1 MKRLLLTLIAV
12 MGLTATHAQN
22 GATEVLTPPST
33 QSAYILV
40 DTLFTLEE
48 STVGYTEVY
57 LHFSN
62 PTADAV
68 KAVQFQINYDVTAF
82 GSAQIFW
89 GPTAISVTDKY
100 GSYFDN
106 NGVLNVIASY
116 TGNSTTFDWSNGAMF
131 KLKLNNT
138 TTYNAESD
146 SLYFNPSTTYQSV
159 YTTGNGIDN
168 ALGLFNYG
176 GNFQQPIIN
185 YPIHVY
191 NVDSSDALG
200 VWYSAYARHKD
211 STTAAWTLIEADSTD
226 SDGLA
231 IVTTPLDT
239 TKYHLRL
246 VGQTDTMTDGGA
258 LSITDAYKLA
268 NQASQQDTLNGI
280 EWLQGDINESEDI
293 TISDAF
299 AMFNR
304 LALSQTTWN
313 NLFSGVYNTTLLTP
327 SAYALALQSQS
338 APLWSLAPR
347 QYSID
352 TIQNGNDSA
361 IAFLYVVGDVTNT
374 GYNNPAVIVAKMA
387 DSTIGTD
394 YILDP
399 TVYMTPNPDTVEFR
413 IPKLTMTADFTMQV
427 PVTMYTYG
435 NKIGAAQMGIEFDT
449 TIFEFTGIETGEAVS
464 KWNSL
469 MTINDGEVF
478 WAGHEDALNP
488 SLVDDMTQQFVFNF
502 DVKVVSGWQTSP
514 LKIVHKAAG
523 SEHAEDLNIKPSPN
537 DGSVVNRIS
546 IDPELLALMEGF
558 KVYPNPT
565 SELVGNWI
573 VFEYHTELESGTISA
588 NIMDNFGREVMRW
601 EDKIYQKGFQLQG
614 FTMESLPN
622 GIYYVNLVT
631 ADRNKTYKVIKK

>member
-12 MGLTATHAQN
+12 MGLSATYAQN
-22 GATEVLTPPST
+22 GATEVLTPPSSN
-33 QSAYILV
+33 SAYILV

-48 STVGYTEVY
+48 SPVGYTEVY

-62 PTADAV
+62 PTPDAV
-68 KAVQFQINYDVTAF
+68 KAVQFQINYDADAF
-82 GSAQIFW
+82 SSAQIFW
-89 GPTAISVTDKY
+89 GPTALSVTDKY

-116 TGNSTTFDWSNGAMF
+116 TGNTTTFDWSNGAMF
-131 KLKLNNT
+131 KLKLNNSAI
-138 TTYNAESD
+138 YNAESD

-191 NVDSSDALG
+191 NVDSSDAQG
-200 VWYSAYARHKD
+200 VWYSPYARHKD
-211 STTAAWTLIEADSTD
+211 STQLGWTLIEADSTD
-226 SDGLA
+226 SNGLA
-231 IVTTPLDT
+231 IVTTSLDT
-239 TKYHLRL
+239 TKHFLRL

-268 NQASQQDTLNGI
+268 NHASQQDTLKAI
-280 EWLQGDINESEDI
+280 QWLQGDINEDSNI
-293 TISDAF
+293 SISDAF
-299 AMFNR
+299 AVFNR
-304 LALSQTTWN
+304 LALSQTNWN
-313 NLFSGVYNTTLLTP
+313 NLFTGVYNTTLLTP
-327 SAYALALQSQS
+327 DAYLTALQSQS
-338 APLWSLAPR
+338 APLWTVAPR

-361 IAFLYVVGDVTNT
+361 IAFLYVVGDATNT
-374 GYNNPAVIVAKMA
+374 GYNNPAVLVAKMA
-387 DSTIGTD
+387 NPTAGTD

-399 TVYMTPNPDTVEFR
+399 AVYMTPNPDTVQFQ
-413 IPKLTMTADFTMQV
+413 IPKLTMTEDFTMQV
-427 PVTMYTYG
+427 PITMYTFG
-435 NKIGAAQMGIEFDT
+435 NKIGALQMGIEFDT
-449 TIFEFTGIETGEAVS
+449 TIFEFTGIETGDAIS

-469 MTINDGEVF
+469 LTINDGEVF

-523 SEHAEDLNIKPSPN
+523 NEHAEDLNIKPSPN

-546 IDPELLALMEGF
+546 IDPELLSLMEGF

-565 SELVGNWI
+565 SDLIGNWI
-573 VFEYHTELESGTISA
+573 VFEYHTELESGMINA
-588 NIMDNFGREVMRW
+588 YIMDNFGREVMRW
-601 EDKIYQKGFQLQG
+601 EDKIYQRGFQLQG
-614 FTMESLPN
+614 FTLESLPN

-631 ADRNKTYKVIKK
+631 ADRNKTYKIIKK

>member
-12 MGLTATHAQN
+12 MGLSATYAQN
-22 GATEVLTPPST
+22 GATEVLTPPNSN
-33 QSAYILV
+33 SAYILV

-48 STVGYTEVY
+48 SPVGYTEVY

-62 PTADAV
+62 PTLDEV
-68 KAVQFQINYDVTAF
+68 KAVQFQINYDADAF
-82 GSAQIFW
+82 ASAQIFW
-89 GPTAISVTDKY
+89 GPTAVGVTDKY

-116 TGNSTTFDWSNGAMF
+116 TGNTSTFDWANGAMF
-131 KLKLNNT
+131 KLKLNNSAI
-138 TTYNAESD
+138 YNAESD
-146 SLYFNPSTTYQSV
+146 SLFFTPSTTYQSI

-168 ALGLFNYG
+168 VLGLENYG

-191 NVDSSDALG
+191 NVDSSDAQG

-211 STTAAWTLIEADSTD
+211 STQLGWTLIEADSTN
-226 SDGLA
+226 SNGLA

-239 TKYHLRL
+239 TKYFLRL

-268 NQASQQDTLNGI
+268 NHASQQDTLKAI
-280 EWLQGDINESEDI
+280 QWLQGDINEDSNI
-293 TISDAF
+293 SISDAF
-299 AMFNR
+299 AVFNR
-304 LALSQTTWN
+304 LALSQTNWN
-313 NLFSGVYNTTLLTP
+313 NLFTGVYNTTLLTP
-327 SAYALALQSQS
+327 TAYQLAVQSQS
-338 APLWSLAPR
+338 APLWSFAPR

-361 IAFLYVVGDVTNT
+361 IAFLYVVGDATNT
-374 GYNNPAVIVAKMA
+374 GYNNPAVLVAKMA
-387 DSTIGTD
+387 NPTAGTD

-399 TVYMTPNPDTVEFR
+399 AVYMTPNPDTVQFQ
-413 IPKLTMTADFTMQV
+413 IPKLTMTEDYTMQV
-427 PVTMYTYG
+427 PITMYTFG
-435 NKIGAAQMGIEFDT
+435 NKIGALQMGIEFDT
-449 TIFEFTGIETGEAVS
+449 TIFEFTGIETGGAIS

-469 MTINDGEVF
+469 LTINDGEVF

-523 SEHAEDLNIKPSPN
+523 NEHAEDLNIKPSPN

-546 IDPELLALMEGF
+546 IDPELLSLMEGF

-565 SELVGNWI
+565 SDLIGNWI
-573 VFEYHTELESGTISA
+573 VFEYHTELESGMINA
-588 NIMDNFGREVMRW
+588 YIMDNFGREVMRW

-614 FTMESLPN
+614 FTLESLPN

>member
-12 MGLTATHAQN
+12 MGLSATYAQN
-22 GATEVLTPPST
+22 GATEVLTPPNSN
-33 QSAYILV
+33 SAYILV

-48 STVGYTEVY
+48 SPVGYTEVY

-62 PTADAV
+62 PTLDEV
-68 KAVQFQINYDVTAF
+68 KAVQFQINYDADAF
-82 GSAQIFW
+82 ASAQIFW
-89 GPTAISVTDKY
+89 GPTAVGVTDKY

-116 TGNSTTFDWSNGAMF
+116 TGNTSTFDWANGAMF
-131 KLKLNNT
+131 KLKLNNSAI
-138 TTYNAESD
+138 YNAESD
-146 SLYFNPSTTYQSV
+146 SLFFTPSTTYQSI
-159 YTTGNGIDN
+159 YTTGNGVDN
-168 ALGLFNYG
+168 VLGLENYG

-191 NVDSSDALG
+191 NVDSSDAQG
-200 VWYSAYARHKD
+200 VWYSAFSRHKD
-211 STTAAWTLIEADSTD
+211 STQLAWTLIEADSTN
-226 SDGLA
+226 SNGLA
-231 IVTTPLDT
+231 IVTTSLDT
-239 TKYHLRL
+239 TKHFLRL

-268 NQASQQDTLNGI
+268 NHASQQDTLKAI
-280 EWLQGDINESEDI
+280 QWLQGDINEDSNI
-293 TISDAF
+293 SISDAF
-299 AMFNR
+299 AVFNR
-304 LALSQTTWN
+304 LALSQTNWN
-313 NLFSGVYNTTLLTP
+313 NLFTGVYNTTLLTP
-327 SAYALALQSQS
+327 SAYQTALQSQS
-338 APLWSLAPR
+338 APLWTVAPR

-361 IAFLYVVGDVTNT
+361 IAFLYVVGDATNT
-374 GYNNPAVIVAKMA
+374 GYNNPAVLVAKMA
-387 DSTIGTD
+387 NPTAGTD

-399 TVYMTPNPDTVEFR
+399 AVYMTPNPDTVQFQ
-413 IPKLTMTADFTMQV
+413 IPKLTMTEDYTMQV
-427 PVTMYTYG
+427 PITMYTFG
-435 NKIGAAQMGIEFDT
+435 NKIGALQMGIEFDT
-449 TIFEFTGIETGEAVS
+449 TIFEFTGIETGDAIS

-469 MTINDGEVF
+469 LTINDGEVF

-523 SEHAEDLNIKPSPN
+523 NEHAEDLNIKPSPN

-546 IDPELLALMEGF
+546 IDPELLSLMEGF

-565 SELVGNWI
+565 SDLIGNWI
-573 VFEYHTELESGTISA
+573 VFEYHTELESGMINA
-588 NIMDNFGREVMRW
+588 YIMDNFGREVMRW
-601 EDKIYQKGFQLQG
+601 EDKIYQRGFQLQG
-614 FTMESLPN
+614 FTLESLPN

>member
-12 MGLTATHAQN
+12 MGLSATYAQN
-22 GATEVLTPPST
+22 GATEVLTPPNSN
-33 QSAYILV
+33 SAYILV

-48 STVGYTEVY
+48 SPVGYTEVY

-62 PTADAV
+62 PTLDEV
-68 KAVQFQINYDVTAF
+68 KAVQFQINYDADAF
-82 GSAQIFW
+82 ASAQIFW
-89 GPTAISVTDKY
+89 GPTAVGVTDKY

-116 TGNSTTFDWSNGAMF
+116 TGNTSTFDWANGAMF
-131 KLKLNNT
+131 KLKLNNSAI
-138 TTYNAESD
+138 YNAESD
-146 SLYFNPSTTYQSV
+146 SLFFTPSTTYQSI

-168 ALGLFNYG
+168 VLGLENYG

-191 NVDSSDALG
+191 NVDSSDAQG

-211 STTAAWTLIEADSTD
+211 STQLGWTLIEADSTN
-226 SDGLA
+226 SNGLA
-231 IVTTPLDT
+231 IVTTSLDT
-239 TKYHLRL
+239 TKHFLRL

-268 NQASQQDTLNGI
+268 NHASQQDTLKAI
-280 EWLQGDINESEDI
+280 QWLQGDINEDSNI
-293 TISDAF
+293 SISDAF
-299 AMFNR
+299 AVFNR
-304 LALSQTTWN
+304 LALSQTNWN
-313 NLFSGVYNTTLLTP
+313 NLFTGVYNTTLLTP
-327 SAYALALQSQS
+327 DAYLTAVQSQS
-338 APLWSLAPR
+338 APLWSFAPR

-361 IAFLYVVGDVTNT
+361 IAFLYVVGDATNT
-374 GYNNPAVIVAKMA
+374 GYNNPAVLVAKMA
-387 DSTIGTD
+387 NPTAGTD

-399 TVYMTPNPDTVEFR
+399 AVYMTPNPDTVQFQ
-413 IPKLTMTADFTMQV
+413 IPKLTMTEDYTMQV
-427 PVTMYTYG
+427 PITMYTFG
-435 NKIGAAQMGIEFDT
+435 NKIGALQMGIEFDT
-449 TIFEFTGIETGEAVS
+449 TIFEFTGIETGDAIS

-469 MTINDGEVF
+469 LTINDGEVF

-523 SEHAEDLNIKPSPN
+523 NEHAEDLNIKPSPN

-546 IDPELLALMEGF
+546 IDPELLSLMEGF

-565 SELVGNWI
+565 SDLIGNWI
-573 VFEYHTELESGTISA
+573 VFEYHTELESGMINA
-588 NIMDNFGREVMRW
+588 YIMDNFGREVMRW
-601 EDKIYQKGFQLQG
+601 EDKIYQRGFQLQG
-614 FTMESLPN
+614 FTLESLPN

>member
-12 MGLTATHAQN
+12 MGLSATYAQN
-22 GATEVLTPPST
+22 GATEVLTPPSSN
-33 QSAYILV
+33 SAYILV

-68 KAVQFQINYDVTAF
+68 KAVQFQINYDATAF

-89 GPTAISVTDKY
+89 GPTAVGVTDKY

-116 TGNSTTFDWSNGAMF
+116 TGNSTTFDWANGAMF
-131 KLKLNNT
+131 KMKLNNA

-146 SLYFNPSTTYQSV
+146 SLFFNPSTTYQSI
-159 YTTGNGIDN
+159 YTTGNGVDN
-168 ALGLFNYG
+168 VLGLENYG

-191 NVDSSDALG
+191 NVDSSDAQG

-211 STTAAWTLIEADSTD
+211 STQLGWTLIEADSTD
-226 SDGLA
+226 SNGLA

-239 TKYHLRL
+239 TKYFLRL

-268 NQASQQDTLNGI
+268 NHASQQDTLKAI
-280 EWLQGDINESEDI
+280 QWLQGDINESGDV

-299 AMFNR
+299 AVFNR
-304 LALSQTTWN
+304 LALSQTNWN
-313 NLFSGVYNTTLLTP
+313 NLFTGVYNTTLLTP
-327 SAYALALQSQS
+327 DAYLTALQSQS
-338 APLWSLAPR
+338 APLWTVAPR

-361 IAFLYVVGDVTNT
+361 IAFLYVVGDATNT
-374 GYNNPAVIVAKMA
+374 GYNNPAVLVAKMA
-387 DSTIGTD
+387 NPTAGTD

-399 TVYMTPNPDTVEFR
+399 AVYMTPNPDTVQFQ
-413 IPKLTMTADFTMQV
+413 IPKLTMTEDFTMQV
-427 PVTMYTYG
+427 PITMYTFG
-435 NKIGAAQMGIEFDT
+435 NKIGALQMGIEFDT
-449 TIFEFTGIETGEAVS
+449 TIFEFTGIETGDATS
-464 KWNSL
+464 RWNSL
-469 MTINDGEVF
+469 LTINDGEVF
-478 WAGHEDALNP
+478 WAGHEDAMNP
-488 SLVDDMTQQFVFNF
+488 SLVDNMTQQFVFNF
-502 DVKVVSGWQTSP
+502 DVKVVTGWQTSP
-514 LKIVHKAAG
+514 LRIVHKAAG
-523 SEHAEDLNIKPSPN
+523 SENAEDLNIKPSPN
-537 DGSVVNRIS
+537 DGSVVNRVS
-546 IDPELLALMEGF
+546 IDDALLELMEGF

-565 SELVGNWI
+565 TELMGHWL
-573 VFEYHTELESGTISA
+573 VFEYHTESA
-588 NIMDNFGREVMRW
+588 GEIGAYVYDNFGRQVMVW
-601 EDKIYQKGFQLQG
+601 EDKIYEKGFQFQG

-631 ADRNKTYKVIKK
+631 HDRNKAYKIIKK

>member
-12 MGLTATHAQN
+12 MGLSATYAQN
-22 GATEVLTPPST
+22 GATEVLTPPSSN
-33 QSAYILV
+33 SAYILV

-48 STVGYTEVY
+48 SPVGYTEVY

-62 PTADAV
+62 PTLDEV
-68 KAVQFQINYDVTAF
+68 KAVQFQINYDADAF
-82 GSAQIFW
+82 VSAQIFW
-89 GPTAISVTDKY
+89 GPTAVGVTDKY

-116 TGNSTTFDWSNGAMF
+116 TGNTSTFDWANGAMF
-131 KLKLNNT
+131 KLKLNNSAI
-138 TTYNAESD
+138 YNAESD
-146 SLYFNPSTTYQSV
+146 SLFFTPSTTYQSI

-168 ALGLFNYG
+168 VLGLENYG

-191 NVDSSDALG
+191 NVDSSDAQG

-211 STTAAWTLIEADSTD
+211 STQLGWTLIEADSTN
-226 SDGLA
+226 SNGLA
-231 IVTTPLDT
+231 IVTTSLDT
-239 TKYHLRL
+239 TKHFLRL

-268 NQASQQDTLNGI
+268 NHASQQDTLKAI
-280 EWLQGDINESEDI
+280 QWLQGDINEDSNI
-293 TISDAF
+293 SISDAF
-299 AMFNR
+299 AVFNR
-304 LALSQTTWN
+304 LALSQTNWN
-313 NLFSGVYNTTLLTP
+313 NLFTGVYNTTLLTP
-327 SAYALALQSQS
+327 SAYQLAIQSQS
-338 APLWSLAPR
+338 APLWSFAPR

-361 IAFLYVVGDVTNT
+361 IAFLYVVGDATNT
-374 GYNNPAVIVAKMA
+374 GYNNPAVLVAKMA
-387 DSTIGTD
+387 NPTAGTD

-399 TVYMTPNPDTVEFR
+399 AVYMTPNPDTVQFQ
-413 IPKLTMTADFTMQV
+413 IPKLTMTEDYTMQV
-427 PVTMYTYG
+427 PITMYTFG
-435 NKIGAAQMGIEFDT
+435 NKIGALQMGIEFDT
-449 TIFEFTGIETGEAVS
+449 TIFEFTGIETGDAIS

-469 MTINDGEVF
+469 LTINDGEVF

-523 SEHAEDLNIKPSPN
+523 NEHAEDLNIKPSPN

-546 IDPELLALMEGF
+546 IDPELLSLMEGF

-565 SELVGNWI
+565 SDLIGNWI
-573 VFEYHTELESGTISA
+573 VFEYHTELESGMINA
-588 NIMDNFGREVMRW
+588 YIMDNFGREVMRW
-601 EDKIYQKGFQLQG
+601 EDKIYQRGFQLQG
-614 FTMESLPN
+614 FTLESLPN

>member
-12 MGLTATHAQN
+12 MGLSATYAQN
-22 GATEVLTPPST
+22 GATEVLTPPNSN
-33 QSAYILV
+33 SAYILV

-48 STVGYTEVY
+48 SPVGYTEVY

-62 PTADAV
+62 PTLDEV
-68 KAVQFQINYDVTAF
+68 KAVQFQINYDADAF
-82 GSAQIFW
+82 ASTQIFW
-89 GPTAISVTDKY
+89 GPTAVGVTDKY

-116 TGNSTTFDWSNGAMF
+116 TGNTSTFDWANGAMF
-131 KLKLNNT
+131 KLKLNNSAI
-138 TTYNAESD
+138 YNAESD
-146 SLYFNPSTTYQSV
+146 SLFFNPSTTYQSI
-159 YTTGNGIDN
+159 YTTGNGVDN
-168 ALGLFNYG
+168 VLGLENYG

-191 NVDSSDALG
+191 NVDSSDAQG
-200 VWYSAYARHKD
+200 VWYSAFSRHKD
-211 STTAAWTLIEADSTD
+211 STQLAWTLIETDSTD
-226 SDGLA
+226 SNGLA
-231 IVTTPLDT
+231 IITTSLDT
-239 TKYHLRL
+239 TKHFLRL

-268 NQASQQDTLNGI
+268 NHASQQDTLKAI
-280 EWLQGDINESEDI
+280 QWLQGDINEDSNI
-293 TISDAF
+293 SISDAF
-299 AMFNR
+299 AVFNR
-304 LALSQTTWN
+304 LALSQTNWN
-313 NLFSGVYNTTLLTP
+313 NLFTGVYNTTLLTP
-327 SAYALALQSQS
+327 TAYQLAIQSQS
-338 APLWSLAPR
+338 APLWSFAPR

-361 IAFLYVVGDVTNT
+361 IAFLYVVGDATNT
-374 GYNNPAVIVAKMA
+374 GYNNPAVLVAKMA
-387 DSTIGTD
+387 NPTAGTD

-399 TVYMTPNPDTVEFR
+399 AVYMTPNPDTVQFQ
-413 IPKLTMTADFTMQV
+413 IPKLTMTEDYTMQV
-427 PVTMYTYG
+427 PITMYTFG
-435 NKIGAAQMGIEFDT
+435 NKIGALQMGIEFDT
-449 TIFEFTGIETGEAVS
+449 TIFEFTGIETGDAIS

-469 MTINDGEVF
+469 LTINDGEVF

-523 SEHAEDLNIKPSPN
+523 NEHAEDLNIKPSPN

-565 SELVGNWI
+565 SDLIGNWI
-573 VFEYHTELESGTISA
+573 VFEYHTELESGMINA
-588 NIMDNFGREVMRW
+588 YIMDNFGREVMRW

-614 FTMESLPN
+614 FTLESLPN

>member
-12 MGLTATHAQN
+12 MGLSATYAQN
-22 GATEVLTPPST
+22 GATEVLTPPNSN
-33 QSAYILV
+33 SAYILV

-48 STVGYTEVY
+48 SPVGYTEVY

-62 PTADAV
+62 PTLDEV
-68 KAVQFQINYDVTAF
+68 KAVQFQINYDADAF
-82 GSAQIFW
+82 ASAQIFW
-89 GPTAISVTDKY
+89 GPTAVGVTDKY

-116 TGNSTTFDWSNGAMF
+116 TGNTSTFDWANGAMF
-131 KLKLNNT
+131 KLKLNNSAI
-138 TTYNAESD
+138 YNAESD
-146 SLYFNPSTTYQSV
+146 SLFFTPSTTYQSI

-168 ALGLFNYG
+168 VLGLENYG

-191 NVDSSDALG
+191 NVDSSDAQG

-211 STTAAWTLIEADSTD
+211 STQLGWTLIEADSTN
-226 SDGLA
+226 SNGLA
-231 IVTTPLDT
+231 IVTTSLDT
-239 TKYHLRL
+239 TKHFLRL

-268 NQASQQDTLNGI
+268 NHASQQDTLKAI
-280 EWLQGDINESEDI
+280 QWLQGDINEDSNI
-293 TISDAF
+293 SISDAF
-299 AMFNR
+299 AVFNR
-304 LALSQTTWN
+304 LALSQTNWN
-313 NLFSGVYNTTLLTP
+313 NLFTGVYNTTLLTP
-327 SAYALALQSQS
+327 SAYQLAIQSQS
-338 APLWSLAPR
+338 APLWSFAPR

-361 IAFLYVVGDVTNT
+361 IAFLYVVGDATNT
-374 GYNNPAVIVAKMA
+374 GYNNPAVLVAKMA
-387 DSTIGTD
+387 NPTAGTD

-399 TVYMTPNPDTVEFR
+399 AVYMTPNPDTVQFQ
-413 IPKLTMTADFTMQV
+413 IPKLTMTEDYTMQV
-427 PVTMYTYG
+427 PITMYTFG
-435 NKIGAAQMGIEFDT
+435 NKIGALQMGIEFDT
-449 TIFEFTGIETGEAVS
+449 TIFEFTGIETGDAIS

-469 MTINDGEVF
+469 LTINDGEVF

-523 SEHAEDLNIKPSPN
+523 NEHAEDLNIKPSPN

-546 IDPELLALMEGF
+546 IDPELLSLMEGF

-565 SELVGNWI
+565 SDLIGNWI
-573 VFEYHTELESGTISA
+573 VFEYHTELESGMINA
-588 NIMDNFGREVMRW
+588 YIMDNFGREVMRW
-601 EDKIYQKGFQLQG
+601 EDKIYQRGFQLQG
-614 FTMESLPN
+614 FTLESLPN